1 MPNSFTG
8 MTSADVE
15 SVLMEAPIAC
25 HELDRDGNVVWI
37 NPAGCRLLG
46 VSAEQILKQ
55 PIWTFVAAEER
66 EASRQAVE
74 RKLSGAT
81 ALSVF
86 ERTFSRPGGPDLV
99 LEIHEHYR
107 LSAEGEILGMR
118 SFLLDITARKQAEEA
133 LRRGQEELESRIRE
147 RTQELELA
155 IDFLRREMEERRQA
169 EKEHRKLEAQVQYSQ
184 RLESIGVLA
193 GGVAHEFNNL
203 LTSIM
208 GYTSMACMEV
218 PKESRV
224 RDHLGQVLSAAKSA
238 ADLTQQILAYSGRG
252 QFVLEALDLSQI
264 ANGTARLLESIV
276 SPNAK
281 LAMDLSPE
289 LPRID
294 ADASQIRQV
303 IINLVNNASDALGN
317 HEGEIALHTGLVWAD
332 GGELPTLQS
341 GHMVPA
347 GFYVYLEVKD
357 TGSGMDAETL
367 AKMFDPFFTT
377 KFTGRGLGLPAVI
390 GIVRAHRGSIR
401 VASKVGQG
409 TEVRVYFPVRE
420 EGEAQAAAPSAAD
433 TQAWPRAGTVLVV
446 DDEQPIRNLASTILE
461 GAGLTVF
468 CAADGHEAL
477 DVFRQHAAEIHAVL
491 LDLTMPGMD
500 GAQVFQEMHQIRPE
514 VRVVLCSGYNEHEVT
529 SRLGDQ
535 RPAGFLR
542 KPYQPRELL
551 KLIGVVW

>member
-1 MPNSFTG
+1 
-8 MTSADVE
+8 
-15 SVLMEAPIAC
+15 
-25 HELDRDGNVVWI
+25 
-37 NPAGCRLLG
+37 
-46 VSAEQILKQ
+46 
-55 PIWTFVAAEER
+55 
-66 EASRQAVE
+66 
-74 RKLSGAT
+74 
-81 ALSVF
+81 
-86 ERTFSRPGGPDLV
+86 
-99 LEIHEHYR
+99 
-107 LSAEGEILGMR
+107 
-118 SFLLDITARKQAEEA
+118 
-133 LRRGQEELESRIRE
+133 
-147 RTQELELA
+147 
-155 IDFLRREMEERRQA
+155 
-169 EKEHRKLEAQVQYSQ
+169 
-184 RLESIGVLA
+184 LESIGVLA
-193 GGVAHEFNNL
+193 GGLAHEFNNL

-252 QFVLEALDLSQI
+252 QFMLEALNVSQI
-264 ANGTARLLESIV
+264 VGGTARLLESVV
-276 SPNAK
+276 STNALLTLD
-281 LAMDLSPE
+281 LAPD

-294 ADASQIRQV
+294 ADASQLRQV
-303 IINLVNNASDALGN
+303 LLNLVNNASDALGDRK
-317 HEGEIALHTGLVWAD
+317 GQISVRTGLEWVE

-390 GIVRAHRGSIR
+390 GIVRAHHGSIR
-401 VASKVGQG
+401 VVSTIGQG
-409 TEVRVYFPVRE
+409 TEVRVYLPVRE
-420 EGEAQAAAPSAAD
+420 EGEAASPAPVAHKER
-433 TQAWPRAGTVLVV
+433 TWPNAGTVLVV

-468 CAADGHEAL
+468 SAADGNEAL
-477 DVFRQHAAEIHAVL
+477 DVFREHAGEIHAVL

-500 GAQVFQEMHQIRPE
+500 GAQVFQHIRQIRPE
-514 VRVVLCSGYNEHEVT
+514 VRVVLCSGYNENDVT
-529 SRLGDQ
+529 SRLGDH